1 MRRKIKLRDICYARS
16 GDKGDTVN
24 IGLACYDAADY
35 DWVRQNVT
43 VQAVL
48 AHFGRWVR
56 GPAERFELPR
66 IAALN
71 FLIQGALD
79 GGVTCALMV
88 DGHGKGFSTIMLEMV
103 LEADPPPP
111 SVLAIKGAP
120 Q

>member
-1 MRRKIKLRDICYARS
+1 MQAIAEGRWDRSWIEPLEKKQGLSVMGRKIKLRDICYARS

-56 GPAERFELPR
+56 GPAERFELPGLR
-66 IAALN
+66 L
-71 FLIQGALD
+71 
-79 GGVTCALMV
+79 
-88 DGHGKGFSTIMLEMV
+88 
-103 LEADPPPP
+103 
-111 SVLAIKGAP
+111 
-120 Q
+120 